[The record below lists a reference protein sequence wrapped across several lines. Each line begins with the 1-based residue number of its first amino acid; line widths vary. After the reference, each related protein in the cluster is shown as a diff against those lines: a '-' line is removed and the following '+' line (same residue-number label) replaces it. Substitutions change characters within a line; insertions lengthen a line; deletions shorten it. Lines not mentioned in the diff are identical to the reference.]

1 MTCEEART
9 LIHGYADAEMDLTG
23 SLEIERHL
31 AQCTACAAAYREI
44 GVLRSA
50 LRSGLVN
57 FEAPATLHASIRS
70 AVGNA
75 RRAEGTR
82 RRDLRDSI
90 IRRVPLRLRP
100 PNGWDAA
107 IAAVAFSILIVIVLA
122 GGLRRNGPSTNDLI
136 GNEIVA
142 SHVRSLMANHLADVI
157 SSNQHTVKP
166 WFDGKIDFAPTV
178 VDFASQGFPL
188 SGGRLDYADGRP
200 VAALVYRRRE
210 HIINLFT
217 WPVSDTGETTPRL
230 EKRQGYNLAHWTRAG
245 MEYWAVSNL
254 NGAELMK
261 FAALVRNDGA
271 TTAPHG

>member
-1 MTCEEART
+1 MTCEEARA
-9 LIHGYADAEMDLTG
+9 LIHGYADAELDLAS

-31 AQCTACAAAYREI
+31 VECAACAAAYREI
-44 GVLRSA
+44 RVLRSA
-50 LRSGLVN
+50 LQSGLAN
-57 FEAPATLHASIRS
+57 FDAPAALRASVRGAIKDAQRAQGGGRRASIVRLPATLGLPMWRGS
-70 AVGNA
+70 
-75 RRAEGTR
+75 
-82 RRDLRDSI
+82 
-90 IRRVPLRLRP
+90 
-100 PNGWDAA
+100 A
-107 IAAVAFSILIVIVLA
+107 IAAAAVLFVIVLTS
-122 GGLRRNGPSTNDLI
+122 GLRHRGPSSDDLI

-178 VDFASQGFPL
+178 EDFATQGFPL

-217 WPVSDTGETTPRL
+217 WPISDTGESAPRL
-230 EKRQGYNLAHWTRAG
+230 EKRQGYNLVHWTKAG

-254 NGAELMK
+254 NGAELTK
-261 FAALVRNDGA
+261 FAALVRDDGA
-271 TTAPHG
+271 STVPPG

>member
-1 MTCEEART
+1 MTCEEARP
-9 LIHGYADAEMDLTG
+9 LIHGYADAELDLAA

-31 AQCTACAAAYREI
+31 AGCAACAATYREI
-44 GVLRSA
+44 GVLRAA
-50 LRSGLVN
+50 LRSGAVN
-57 FEAPATLHASIRS
+57 FDAPETLRAAIRG
-70 AVGNA
+70 AIGDA
-75 RRAEGTR
+75 RRAEGGGR
-82 RRDLRDSI
+82 RASTM
-90 IRRVPLRLRP
+90 RLPSTFRP
-100 PNGWDAA
+100 PSPFTAA
-107 IAAVAFSILIVIVLA
+107 LAVAAVLLVIVLA
-122 GGLRRNGPSTNDLI
+122 GGLRRGGSSSDDLI

-178 VDFASQGFPL
+178 VDFAAQGFPL
-188 SGGRLDYADGRP
+188 SGGRLDYAEGRP

-217 WPVSDTGETTPRL
+217 WPIGDSRESAPRL
-230 EKRQGYNLAHWTRAG
+230 EKRQGYNLVHWTRSG

-261 FAALVRNDGA
+261 FAALVRDDGA
-271 TTAPHG
+271 PTTPPG

>member
-1 MTCEEART
+1 MTCEEARA
-9 LIHGYADAEMDLTG
+9 LIHGYADGEQDLAG

-31 AQCTACAAAYREI
+31 AQCSACTAAYHEI
-44 GVLRSA
+44 RVLRSA
-50 LRSGLVN
+50 LRSSLVN
-57 FEAPATLHASIRS
+57 FDAPETLRAAIRG
-70 AVGNA
+70 AIGDA
-75 RRAEGTR
+75 RRAEGAGR
-82 RRDLRDSI
+82 RASI
-90 IRRVPLRLRP
+90 SRLPSTLRP
-100 PNGWDAA
+100 PTRWAAA
-107 IAAVAFSILIVIVLA
+107 IAAAAVLLVIVLA
-122 GGLRRNGPSTNDLI
+122 GGLRRSGPSSDDLI

-178 VDFASQGFPL
+178 VDFAAQGFPL

-217 WPVSDTGETTPRL
+217 WPISDTGESTPRL
-230 EKRQGYNLAHWTRAG
+230 EKRQGYNLVHWTRAG

-254 NGAELMK
+254 SGAELTR
-261 FAALVRNDGA
+261 FAALVRDDGA
-271 TTAPHG
+271 PAAPHG

>member
-1 MTCEEART
+1 MTCEEARP
-9 LIHGYADAEMDLTG
+9 LIHGYADAELDLAG

-50 LRSGLVN
+50 LRLGLVN
-57 FEAPATLHASIRS
+57 FEAPATLRASIRS
-70 AVGNA
+70 AVGDA
-75 RRAEGTR
+75 RRAERIG

-90 IRRVPLRLRP
+90 VRLPSTMRP
-100 PNGWDAA
+100 PTGW
-107 IAAVAFSILIVIVLA
+107 AAVLAAAAVLILIVLA
-122 GGLRRNGPSTNDLI
+122 GGLRRGGPSNDDLI

-178 VDFASQGFPL
+178 VDFAAQGFPL

-217 WPVSDTGETTPRL
+217 WPISDAGESTPRL
-230 EKRQGYNLAHWTRAG
+230 EKRQGYNLVHWTRAG

-254 NGAELMK
+254 NGAELTK
-261 FAALVRNDGA
+261 FAELVRNDGA
-271 TTAPHG
+271 VTAPHG